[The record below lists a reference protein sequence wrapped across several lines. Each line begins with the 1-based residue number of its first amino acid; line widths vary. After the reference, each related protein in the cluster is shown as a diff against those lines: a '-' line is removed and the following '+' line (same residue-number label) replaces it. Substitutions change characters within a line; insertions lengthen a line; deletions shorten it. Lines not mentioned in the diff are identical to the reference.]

1 VSDSSNDRFT
11 PFAAQPDSLP
21 AALAGV
27 LDSVWAAIERGVR
40 DRWTPWGLPVLATL
54 DPNGTPTSRV
64 IALRGFDRDARALLF
79 HTDGRSE
86 KSIALAANPR
96 ASVLFWSP
104 DDAVQ
109 VRLAGDTKLHR
120 DDAVKHE
127 AWKQASPLSKSAG
140 AIALAPGT
148 PLTRPTPFGSLV
160 QEGDIRRSLGHF
172 AAITFVADT
181 VDWLWLGATDLR
193 RARFQRMG
201 ASWMGSWIV
210 P

>member
-1 VSDSSNDRFT
+1 M
-11 PFAAQPDSLP
+11 PFAAPSESLP
-21 AALAGV
+21 TVLTEV
-27 LDSVWAAIERGVR
+27 LDSVWDAIERGVR
-40 DRWTPWGLPVLATL
+40 DRWTPWGLPVLASL
-54 DPNGTPTSRV
+54 DASGTPTTRV
-64 IALRGFDRDARALLF
+64 LALRGFDREARALLF

-86 KSIALAANPR
+86 KAAALAANPR

-104 DDAVQ
+104 DEAVQ
-109 VRLAGDTKLHR
+109 VRLAGDARMHR
-120 DDAVKHE
+120 DDAIKHE

-148 PLTRPTPFGSLV
+148 PLTRATAFGSLV
-160 QEGDIRRSLGHF
+160 HEGDAKRSLSHF
-172 AAITFVADT
+172 AAITFVADA

-201 ASWMGSWIV
+201 ASWTGSWIV